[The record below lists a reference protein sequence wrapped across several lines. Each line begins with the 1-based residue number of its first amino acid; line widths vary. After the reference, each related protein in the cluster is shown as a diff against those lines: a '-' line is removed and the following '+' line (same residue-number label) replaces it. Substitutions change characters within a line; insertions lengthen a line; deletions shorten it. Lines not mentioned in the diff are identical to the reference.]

1 MKKTIYF
8 ALMSAALG
16 SLPAFADVDC
26 VKLSVS
32 VKHAVAAERSSV
44 LEIVTAQINANPG
57 CACEVVKAAIEG
69 VNADAATVG
78 AIVEAA
84 VVAAPDQMRLI
95 SQCAVAV
102 APDALANVQSVLAK
116 LDPNKGEGG
125 ESAKSAK
132 SAKSPKGGEVAPET
146 AANPLDFP
154 GKGLVGPRPGDPGSY
169 GFIRPGTDPNGPGS
183 VNLPDEETFPEEPI
197 PEVTDVDFIP
207 SPTITV
213 GASSAAQ

>member
-69 VNADAATVG
+69 VEADAATVG

-84 VVAAPDQMRLI
+84 AVAAPDQMRLI

-102 APDALANVQSVLAK
+102 APDALVNVQSVLAK
-116 LDPNKGEGG
+116 LDPNKGESGA
-125 ESAKSAK
+125 SAKSAK
-132 SAKSPKGGEVAPET
+132 SSKGQVAPQT
-146 AANPLDFP
+146 ADNGNPLDFP
-154 GKGLVGPRPGDPGSY
+154 TMNGQTVGPRVGDPG
-169 GFIRPGTDPNGPGS
+169 GFLFFPPGTDPYVPPV
-183 VNLPDEETFPEEPI
+183 VNPPDPDIFDPVT
-197 PEVTDVDFIP
+197 EVN
-207 SPTITV
+207 S
-213 GASSAAQ
+213 

>member
-32 VKHAVAAERSSV
+32 VKHAVAAERTNV
-44 LEIVTAQINANPG
+44 LEIVAAQINANPG

-102 APDALANVQSVLAK
+102 APDALTNVQSVLAK

-125 ESAKSAK
+125 DSSKSAK
-132 SAKSPKGGEVAPET
+132 SSKGGEVAPET
-146 AANPLDFP
+146 APNPLDFP

-169 GFIRPGTDPNGPGS
+169 GFLRPGTDPNNPEI
-183 VNLPDEETFPEEPI
+183 VNRPDPEDFE
-197 PEVTDVDFIP
+197 EVTEVNP
-207 SPTITV
+207 
-213 GASSAAQ
+213 